1 MFKGVKVKIIAHRG
15 ASGYAPEN
23 TRVSILKGLELGCDG
38 FEVDVQLASSGEVV
52 VFHDFTLERTTSG
65 SGSLRDINLY
75 DLKKLD
81 LGSWF
86 SEEFKGEKIMTLE
99 ELLKIVPENKI
110 LNIEVKVRHDEI
122 NKIEEKV
129 VEILKRAGRVEG
141 DVIISSFNH
150 RIIKEINKLEPKLK
164 TGLLLTAGVLDI
176 ENYIKINNLKI
187 YSVHSYGEFT
197 GRKMV
202 EKMNEIG
209 VKTYIWTVNSAEE
222 AKILKDFGVT
232 GIITNFPDKFRKVR
246 GV

>member
-1 MFKGVKVKIIAHRG
+1 MKIIAHRG

-23 TRVSILKGLELGCDG
+23 TRASIFKGLELGCDG
-38 FEVDVQLASSGEVV
+38 FEVDVQLAGSGEVV

-65 SGSLRDINLY
+65 RGCLRDMNLY
-75 DLKKLD
+75 DLRKLD

-86 SEEFKGEKIMTLE
+86 SENFKDEKIMTLE

-110 LNIEVKVRHDEI
+110 LNIEIKVKHDEV

-129 VEILKRAGRVEG
+129 VEILKKAGRIEG
-141 DVIISSFNH
+141 KVVISSFNH

-164 TGLLLTAGVLDI
+164 TGLLLIAEILDI
-176 ENYIKINNLKI
+176 ENYIKINDLKI
-187 YSVHSYGEFT
+187 YSIHSYGEFT

-209 VKTYIWTVNSAEE
+209 IKTYIWTINSIGE
-222 AKILKDFGVT
+222 AKILKDFGAT
-232 GIITNFPDKFRKVR
+232 GIITNYPDKFREVR
-246 GV
+246 EI

>member
-1 MFKGVKVKIIAHRG
+1 MKIIAHRG

-38 FEVDVQLASSGEVV
+38 FEVDVQLAGSGEVV

-65 SGSLRDINLY
+65 KGFLRDINLY

-110 LNIEVKVRHDEI
+110 LNIEIKVRHDEM
-122 NKIEEKV
+122 NKIEGKV

-164 TGLLLTAGVLDI
+164 TGLLLTAGFMDI
-176 ENYIKINNLKI
+176 ENYIKLNNLKI
-187 YSVHSYGEFT
+187 YSLHFYGEFT

-202 EKMNEIG
+202 EKMNEMGI
-209 VKTYIWTVNSAEE
+209 KTYIWTVNSVEE

-232 GIITNFPDKFRKVR
+232 GIITNFPDKFRDLREV
-246 GV
+246 